1 VLTLPI
7 TIDTSSW
14 ALAGSYQAQ
23 IDIQTQSG
31 EKGCV
36 ELSNVHIKS
45 SK

>member
-1 VLTLPI
+1 MLTLPI